1 MAHQTE
7 EEETFWGN
15 KKCVGYSSEREID
28 IPKGKKVK
36 IVVDRLN
43 TGEKTE
49 T

>member
-15 KKCVGYSSEREID
+15 KRCVGYSRGREID
-28 IPKGKKVK
+28 ILKGKKVK